1 MDAIDDFLDAA
12 DFVLNSNTF
21 LLEIPLLSPDLERE
35 VTAFVASESFQHSM
49 LKADIARGWFNMHT
63 FSNRDELFPKPGNVV
78 KPDFCLK
85 LQKSTTSA
93 KDYLEAMLTADG
105 RKGNFLSF
113 YRRQKNA
120 FDAERIAGAFLRQI
134 SGGNEVSL
142 YILEPDF
149 LVDSPADPDYLY
161 YFEGKGC
168 DNAALITAGESGYLV
183 LTNGIP

>member
-1 MDAIDDFLDAA
+1 MDAIDDFLDSA
-12 DFVLNSNTF
+12 DLVLNSDTF
-21 LLEIPLLSPDLERE
+21 LLEIPLLSPDLEKE
-35 VTAFVASESFQHSM
+35 VAAFMASESFQRSL

-63 FSNRDELFPKPGNVV
+63 FTNSEELVPKPGNVV
-78 KPDFCLK
+78 KPDFYLK
-85 LQKSTTSA
+85 LRQSTIGA

-105 RKGNFLSF
+105 RKGNFHSF

-120 FDAERIAGAFLRQI
+120 FDAERLASAFLRQI
-134 SGGNEVSL
+134 SGGKDLSL

-149 LVDSPADPDYLY
+149 LVDSPTDPDNLY

-168 DNAALITAGESGYLV
+168 DNTALITTGESGYLL